1 MDVGCVVMRI
11 LMLIAIFMILSV
23 LVAQIDALLYK
34 TDLWNELKTL
44 LRIDPGS
51 NKWMVYA
58 FLLIGFIYSI
68 VNGVKEKLQKLKK
81 IGSFE

>member
-1 MDVGCVVMRI
+1 MRT

>member
-1 MDVGCVVMRI
+1 MCCDENFDVNCN
-11 LMLIAIFMILSV
+11 FY
-23 LVAQIDALLYK
+23 D
-34 TDLWNELKTL
+34 LKTL
-44 LRIDPGS
+44 LRIAPGS

>member
-1 MDVGCVVMRI
+1 MRT
-11 LMLIAIFMILSV
+11 LMLIAIFMLLSV
-23 LVAQIDALLYK
+23 LVAQIDAVLYK
-34 TDLWNELKTL
+34 TDLWTELKTL

-58 FLLIGFIYSI
+58 FLLIGFIYTI
-68 VNGVKEKLQKLKK
+68 VGGVKEKLQKLKK

>member
-1 MDVGCVVMRI
+1 MDVGCVVMRT
-11 LMLIAIFMILSV
+11 LMLIVLFVILSI
-23 LVAQIDALLYK
+23 LVAQIDSLLYK
-34 TDLWNELKTL
+34 KDLWTELKTL
-44 LRIDPGS
+44 LGIDPGS

-68 VNGVKEKLQKLKK
+68 VSGIKEKLQKLKK

>member
-1 MDVGCVVMRI
+1 MRI